1 MAIRMSRR
9 HEYNRKRSTKDPR
22 PSIVVL
28 VEGAVTEVE
37 YLSALRDALG
47 IPRSLVSIS
56 SAVHSDADGLVGEAR
71 NLLRPNRRG
80 AASSQ
85 SDAPDEVWVVADTEY
100 EHENGSPENI
110 ARAINRA
117 GDQVYLVLDSPS
129 IEYWF
134 LLHFCY
140 TTRCYENAR
149 AVIGDLRAYLPR
161 YSKQERTQDWTTLID
176 RTDVA
181 LHHASQVR
189 KHRESTDSEQPI
201 TDADILVER
210 LKGLGKKEALP
221 LPVTERAQGEKRHE
235 TRPTSEDLYSRR
247 HLREGR

>member
-1 MAIRMSRR
+1 MAIRVSRR
-9 HEYNRKRSTKDPR
+9 HGYNRKRSTKNPR
-22 PSIVVL
+22 PSIVLL

-47 IPRSLVSIS
+47 IPRSLVSIA
-56 SAVHSDADGLVGEAR
+56 SAVHSDADGLVCEAR
-71 NLLRPNRRG
+71 TLLRPNKRG

-117 GDQVYLVLDSPS
+117 GDQVLLVLDSPS

-140 TTRCYENAR
+140 TTRCYENAK
-149 AVIGDLRAYLPR
+149 AVIEDLRAYLPK
-161 YSKQERTQDWTTLID
+161 YSKQERTQDWSALIV
-176 RTDVA
+176 RTDIA

-189 KHRESTDSEQPI
+189 KHRESTNSEQPI
-201 TDADILVER
+201 ADADILVER
-210 LKGLGKKEALP
+210 LRRLGKNEALP
-221 LPVTERAQGEKRHE
+221 RPAQHKQNEKQRE
-235 TRPTSEDLYSRR
+235 PRPTREDLYSRKR
-247 HLREGR
+247 LRENG

>member
-1 MAIRMSRR
+1 MAIRVSRR
-9 HEYNRKRSTKDPR
+9 HGYNRKRSTKNPR

-56 SAVHSDADGLVGEAR
+56 SADHSDADGLVCEAR
-71 NLLRPNRRG
+71 NLLHPNKRG
-80 AASSQ
+80 AVSNQ
-85 SDAPDEVWVVADTEY
+85 SGAPDEVWVVADTEY
-100 EHENGSPENI
+100 EHANGSPENI

-161 YSKQERTQDWTTLID
+161 YSKQERTQDWSALIV

-189 KHRESTDSEQPI
+189 KHRESTNSEQPI
-201 TDADILVER
+201 ADADILVER
-210 LKGLGKKEALP
+210 LRHLGKNEVLP
-221 LPVTERAQGEKRHE
+221 LPAAERRQGNKRHE
-235 TRPTSEDLYSRR
+235 PRPTSEDLYSRR
-247 HLREGR
+247 YLSEGR